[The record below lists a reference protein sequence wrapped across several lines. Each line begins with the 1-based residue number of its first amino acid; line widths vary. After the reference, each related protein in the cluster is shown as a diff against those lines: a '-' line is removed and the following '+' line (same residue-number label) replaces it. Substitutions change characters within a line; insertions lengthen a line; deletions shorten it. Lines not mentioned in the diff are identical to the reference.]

1 MVTEMGCFKKVCHGH
16 VITIGNDTP
25 WNMLIDNRIIQLHY
39 AKSDYNARRK
49 LIVLIKLFAVFEDT
63 GNGDDAPDAITSKR
77 TFLSKALPSPSCRK
91 MR

>member
-1 MVTEMGCFKKVCHGH
+1 VTTEVGCFKKVCHGH